1 MAREPIWVYNRF
13 LVIIDRA
20 GDPSIED
27 YEFTEQF
34 NLSNLSVFKDR
45 FGNDRLRD
53 QSGNS
58 QYAWEMSD
66 TDTVKWQPLIVEET
80 LNTNANGNVTIS
92 DIETKVQGKIY
103 HIKFA
108 RKDTNG
114 EFRYCRFVRQNDS
127 GIQYQNSFKKY
138 SDKFPTWQGFKDYYQ
153 IFPNGESVLKFV
165 VIKYPDELVLD
176 FNNPANNK
184 PTNMTD
190 SVIDEVLWRMAAQYG
205 IQIREQ
211 QLVDNATAQEMKQ

>member
-1 MAREPIWVYNRF
+1 MARDAIWVYKRF
-13 LVIIDRA
+13 LTIIDRA

-27 YEFTEQF
+27 FEFTEQY

-53 QSGNS
+53 QNGNS

-66 TDTVKWQPLIVEET
+66 TDTLKWQPLVIEKT
-80 LNTNANGNVTIS
+80 LPTDANGKITMS
-92 DIETKVQGKIY
+92 DIKTQVNGEIY

-108 RKDTNG
+108 RKNIDG
-114 EFRYCRFVRQNDS
+114 EYRYCRFVRQNDS
-127 GIQYQNSFKKY
+127 GIQCQNSFKKPT
-138 SDKFPTWQGFKDYYQ
+138 DKYPTWQGFKDYFQ
-153 IFPNGESVLKFV
+153 LFPSGATDVKFV
-165 VIKYPDELVLD
+165 VVKYPDELVLD

>member
-1 MAREPIWVYNRF
+1 
-13 LVIIDRA
+13 
-20 GDPSIED
+20 
-27 YEFTEQF
+27 
-34 NLSNLSVFKDR
+34 
-45 FGNDRLRD
+45 
-53 QSGNS
+53 
-58 QYAWEMSD
+58 MSD

-80 LNTNANGNVTIS
+80 LNTDANGNVTIS

-138 SDKFPTWQGFKDYYQ
+138 SEKFPTWQGLKDYYQ
-153 IFPNGESVLKFV
+153 IFPNGENVIKFV